1 MILSMSRVRILG
13 PRDRLSGMVGILQDA
28 GTVHLTRPSAG
39 ALRPVPE
46 SLHRDEEERLRE
58 ALQVVEATLEALPEG
73 DMEPK
78 IPDAVTAE
86 DLRRREQLARRLRRR
101 AEDLTGRARELERRA
116 VDLDRFLDLFRR
128 FGELPSESP
137 GDVDVRS
144 WFLVLRTGDSVST
157 ERLRQSLEERLG
169 EGFELTVGEERGEG
183 RAAVLRASGEAA
195 RTIED
200 VLAGAGVEEVS
211 LPTRLP
217 GGSSLEEAAGSL
229 KERRSELRDE
239 RQRLERER
247 QELAAEHGPDLLGVR
262 LAIRDRLAR
271 IEALR
276 TAAETERAF
285 VLEGW
290 VPDEELD
297 DLRRR
302 IGQDFGDA
310 AALELI
316 ATEKWR
322 GEEAPV
328 ALSNPR
334 IFRPFEAVTRM
345 LPLPTYGSIDP
356 TPYVAVFFPMF
367 FGIILGDM
375 AYGLA
380 LGALAA
386 WLHHRS
392 DAGSTLRSVSEVA
405 GACAAFTVV
414 FGFVYG
420 EFLGDLGHRL
430 FALEPLIFDRQ
441 EALIPFLGLAM
452 TLGVVHVLIGFILGA
467 VSSVRDEPREAVG
480 RGLYALMVVLVA
492 VALLAAVRVLPGAFF
507 TPAVVAL
514 LVAFP
519 VLIIV
524 EGVLAPV
531 ELISALGNVLSYARI
546 MALGTASVV
555 MAVVANEL
563 VGTVGSVLV
572 GALFGLLFHLVNF
585 ALGVFGPTIH
595 GLRLHYVEFFDKFY
609 SPGGEQYRPFRH
621 VRPEDRAAA
630 SLDA

>member
-1 MILSMSRVRILG
+1 MILTMSRVRILG
-13 PRDRLSGMVGILQDA
+13 PRGRLSEMVGILQDA
-28 GTVHLTRPSAG
+28 GTVHLTRPSAE
-39 ALRPVPE
+39 ALHPVPE
-46 SLHRDEEERLRE
+46 SLHRDEESRLRE
-58 ALQVVEATLEALPEG
+58 ALEHVEATLEALPGQDVQPE
-73 DMEPK
+73 
-78 IPDAVTAE
+78 IPDAISAE
-86 DLRRREQLARRLRRR
+86 DLRRWEQLAERLRRR

-128 FGELPSESP
+128 FGELLPEEP
-137 GDVDVRS
+137 GDDGVRS
-144 WFLVLRTGDSVST
+144 WFLVLRTGNADST
-157 ERLRQSLEERLG
+157 DRLREALEEKLG
-169 EGFELTVGEERGEG
+169 EDFELTVGEERGEG
-183 RAAVLRASGEAA
+183 RAAVLRASGQAA
-195 RTIED
+195 RGID
-200 VLAGAGVEEVS
+200 DILSGAGVEEVG

-217 GGSSLEEAAGSL
+217 GGASLEGATDAMR
-229 KERRSELRDE
+229 ERRSELRDKV
-239 RQRLERER
+239 QRLERER
-247 QELAAEHGPDLLGVR
+247 QGLAAEHGPGLLGVR

-276 TAAETERAF
+276 AAARTDRAF

-290 VPDEELD
+290 VPEEELD
-297 DLRRR
+297 GLRRR
-302 IGQDFGDA
+302 IENDFGDA
-310 AALELI
+310 AALEQI
-316 ATEKWR
+316 ATEQWR
-322 GEEAPV
+322 GEQAPV

-367 FGIILGDM
+367 FGIILGDV
-375 AYGLA
+375 AYGLT

-405 GACAAFTVV
+405 GACAAFTVI

-420 EFLGDLGHRL
+420 EFLGDLGHRV
-430 FALEPLIFDRQ
+430 FGLEPLIFDRQ
-441 EALIPFLGLAM
+441 DALIPFLGLAVA
-452 TLGVVHVLIGFILGA
+452 LGVVHVLVGFILGA
-467 VSSVRDEPREAVG
+467 ISSVRDEPREAVG

-492 VALLAAVRVLPGAFF
+492 VALLAAVRILPGAFF

-531 ELISALGNVLSYARI
+531 ELISTLGNVLSYARI

-563 VGTVGSVLV
+563 VGTVGSALV

-621 VRPEDRAAA
+621 VWSEDRAAA
-630 SLDA
+630 SLDT

>member
-1 MILSMSRVRILG
+1 MILTMSRVRVLG
-13 PRDRLSGMVGILQDA
+13 PRDRLPEMVDVFQDA
-28 GTVHLTRPSAG
+28 GTVHLTRPTAE

-46 SLHRDEEERLRE
+46 SAHAEEEARLRE
-58 ALQVVEATLEALPEG
+58 VLEDVEASLEALPEP
-73 DMEPK
+73 DDPPE
-78 IPDAVTAE
+78 IPDAASAD
-86 DLRRREQLARRLRRR
+86 DLRRWERLARRVRRR
-101 AEDLTGRARELERRA
+101 AEDLTGRAHELERRA
-116 VDLDRFLDLFRR
+116 VDLDRFLALFRR
-128 FGELPSESP
+128 FGDLLPESLGD
-137 GDVDVRS
+137 GDVRG
-144 WFLVLRTGDSVST
+144 WFLVLRTGGAGST
-157 ERLRQSLEERLG
+157 ERLREALDERLG
-169 EGFELTVGEERGEG
+169 GGFELTVGEERGEG

-195 RTIED
+195 RTIDE
-200 VLAGAGVEEVS
+200 VLAGAGVEEVG

-217 GGSSLEEAAGSL
+217 EGATLEEASAAL
-229 KERRSELRDE
+229 RERRDELRDKVG
-239 RQRLERER
+239 RLEGER
-247 QELAAEHGPDLLGVR
+247 QELAEAHGAELAGVR
-262 LAIRDRLAR
+262 IALRDRLAR
-271 IEALR
+271 IDALR
-276 TAAETERAF
+276 TAAETGRAF

-290 VPDEELD
+290 VPEEELD
-297 DLRRR
+297 DLTRR
-302 IGQDFGDA
+302 IEDDFGDT
-310 AALELI
+310 AALERI

-367 FGIILGDM
+367 FGVILGDV
-375 AYGLA
+375 AYGML
-380 LGALAA
+380 LGGLAA
-386 WLHHRS
+386 WLHRRS
-392 DAGSTLRSVSEVA
+392 EAGSTLRSVSEVA

-414 FGFVYG
+414 FGLVYG
-420 EFLGDLGHRL
+420 ELLGDLGHRL
-430 FALEPLIFDRQ
+430 FGLEPLIFNRE
-441 EALIPFLGLAM
+441 EALIPFLGLAVA
-452 TLGVVHVLIGFILGA
+452 LGVVHVLVGFILGA
-467 VSSVRDEPREAVG
+467 VSAVRDEPREAVG

-492 VALLAAVRVLPGAFF
+492 VALLAAVRILPAGFF

-531 ELISALGNVLSYARI
+531 ELISTLGNVLSYARI

-555 MAVVANEL
+555 MAVVANRL
-563 VGTVGSVLV
+563 VGTVGSALV

-585 ALGVFGPTIH
+585 ALGIFGPTIH

-621 VRPEDRAAA
+621 VRPEDRADA
-630 SLDA
+630 SPNP

>member
-1 MILSMSRVRILG
+1 MSRVRILG
-13 PRDRLSGMVGILQDA
+13 PRHRLSEMVGVLQDA
-28 GTVHLTRPSAG
+28 GTVHLTRPSAE
-39 ALRPVPE
+39 ALHPVPE
-46 SLHRDEEERLRE
+46 SLHRDEESRLRE
-58 ALQVVEATLEALPEG
+58 ALENVEATLEALPVQDVQPE
-73 DMEPK
+73 
-78 IPDAVTAE
+78 IPDAISAE
-86 DLRRREQLARRLRRR
+86 DLRRWEQLAERLRRR

-128 FGELPSESP
+128 FGDLLPEEP
-137 GDVDVRS
+137 GNDGVRS
-144 WFLVLRTGDSVST
+144 WFLVLRTGGSDST
-157 ERLRQSLEERLG
+157 DRLRGALEEKLG

-195 RTIED
+195 RGIDD
-200 VLAGAGVEEVS
+200 VLSGAGVEEVG

-217 GGSSLEEAAGSL
+217 GGASLAGATDAMR
-229 KERRSELRDE
+229 ERRSELRDKV
-239 RQRLERER
+239 QRLERER
-247 QELAAEHGPDLLGVR
+247 QGLAAEHGPGLLGVR

-276 TAAETERAF
+276 TAARTDRAF

-290 VPDEELD
+290 VPEEELD
-297 DLRRR
+297 GLRQR
-302 IGQDFGDA
+302 IENDFGDA
-310 AALELI
+310 AALEKI

-322 GEEAPV
+322 GEQAPV

-367 FGIILGDM
+367 FGIILGDV
-375 AYGLA
+375 AYGLT

-392 DAGSTLRSVSEVA
+392 DADSILRSVSEVA

-420 EFLGDLGHRL
+420 EFLGDLGHRV
-430 FALEPLIFDRQ
+430 FGLEPLIFDR
-441 EALIPFLGLAM
+441 EDALIPFLGLAVA
-452 TLGVVHVLIGFILGA
+452 LGVVHVLIGFILGA

-492 VALLAAVRVLPGAFF
+492 VALLAAVRILPGAFF

-531 ELISALGNVLSYARI
+531 ELISTLGNVLSYARI

-563 VGTVGSVLV
+563 VGTVGSALV

-621 VRPEDRAAA
+621 VRSEDRAAA
-630 SLDA
+630 SLDT